1 MKTLTII
8 DTFGF
13 LFRSYFALPP
23 LKNREGFPTGLLTGF
38 AKLIMQLYK
47 DYPNDYLVFALD
59 SKEENFRKSID
70 PAYKAN
76 RPEVPEDLS
85 LQLEVAIA
93 WVEQMGFKNIS
104 IAGYEADDVI
114 ASLNK
119 CANALEISVRII
131 SHDKDLYQLIDGD
144 TFLFDPKKKQ
154 EIREEQCV
162 EKYGIAP
169 TQFVDYQSIVGDSAD
184 NVPGVKGIGA
194 KGAATLLKAY
204 GSLDNIYQNLDSITP
219 SRTQEL
225 LRQSK
230 ENAYL
235 SQQLVRL
242 RDDLFSTFDLE
253 ECAMPKANP
262 LLKITDS
269 LQEYE
274 LFSILKKLPLKENR
288 EKQITKDT
296 SSHFHFNAIL
306 VETPTMLKELMAQ
319 ITQDSIVSFDTETT
333 DLDVLRAKIVGFSF
347 SFDGI
352 NAYYAPITHSY
363 LGVPEQIDKTL
374 ALEFI
379 TTLFNAKV
387 IIGHNIKY
395 DLEILYTNFDFTPKN
410 YHNIKDSMLLAWL
423 YQSDMPC
430 NLDDLMARHFK
441 HTMIAFK
448 DIIKKG
454 ENFSQLPIENAFTYA
469 CEDAAACYQLFFKI
483 NSLLPKSLQEVAN
496 NVEFPFIKCL
506 VNMELSGT
514 TINIEY
520 FKSLKVEMSEK
531 LQSLSQEIYNL
542 ANKRFNLNSP
552 QQLSIVLFEE
562 LNLQSGKK
570 TKSGLSTNSSVLN
583 SLKDSHPIIP
593 KVLEYRELF
602 KLYSTYIEP
611 LIELASQDTTHKVYT
626 SFMQTGTSTGRLSS
640 KNPNL
645 QNIPVKTQQGRRI
658 REGFIA
664 KDGYLL
670 LSLDYSQ
677 IELRLLAHFSKD
689 NAMIEA
695 FHKDADIHLETA
707 KKIFGEELA
716 KQKRSVAKSINF
728 GLIYGMGARKLSE
741 TLQISH
747 QEAKTYI
754 QNYFESFPT
763 VKDFLKEQEEFIL
776 QKGYSLTLLGR
787 MRKFSFENLQEFQK
801 AAFLREGINAIFQ
814 GSAADIIKLAMIQ
827 ITQETLKSKLLL
839 QVHDE
844 LIFEAPENVAQ
855 TEATKIAQIMEN
867 ITTLRVPLRC
877 GVSLGKNWGEL
888 KG

>member
-38 AKLIMQLYK
+38 AKLIMQLHK

-70 PAYKAN
+70 PLYKAN
-76 RPEVPEDLS
+76 RPEVPEDLK
-85 LQLEVAIA
+85 LQLQVAID

-114 ASLNK
+114 ASINK
-119 CANALEISVRII
+119 CANALNVNVRII

-154 EIREEQCV
+154 EIKEEQCI
-162 EKYGIAP
+162 EKYGVTP
-169 TQFVDYQSIVGDSAD
+169 SQFIDYQSIVGDSAD

-194 KGAATLLKAY
+194 KGAANLLKEY
-204 GSLDNIYQNLDSITP
+204 GSLDNIYKNLDSITP
-219 SRTQEL
+219 VRTQTL
-225 LRQSK
+225 LK
-230 ENAYL
+230 EAKDDAYR
-235 SQQLVRL
+235 SQKLVSL
-242 RDDLFSTFDLE
+242 RDNLLNDFSLQDCE
-253 ECAMPKANP
+253 MPRVSP
-262 LLKITDS
+262 LLNIVDS
-269 LQEYE
+269 LQKYE
-274 LFSILKKLPLKENR
+274 IYSVLKKLP
-288 EKQITKDT
+288 IKDKT
-296 SSHFHFNAIL
+296 IKRDSSGHFKYQAIL
-306 VETPTMLKELMAQ
+306 IENATMLKNLMAQ
-319 ITQDSIVSFDTETT
+319 ITKDSIVSFDTETT
-333 DLDVLRAKIVGFSF
+333 DLDVLHAKIVGFSF

-352 NAYYAPITHSY
+352 NAYYVPIAHSY
-363 LGVPEQIDKTL
+363 LGVPEQISKEL
-374 ALEFI
+374 VLEFI
-379 TTLFNAKV
+379 TALFDAKA

-395 DLEILYTNFDFTPKN
+395 DLEILRTNFNFSPKS

-430 NLDDLMARHFK
+430 NLDDLMHRYFK
-441 HTMIAFK
+441 HIMIAFK

-469 CEDAAACYQLFFKI
+469 CEDAAACYQLFHKI
-483 NSLLPKSLQEVAN
+483 YDLLPNSLNTIAN
-496 NVEFPFIKCL
+496 NVEFPFIQCL

-514 TINIEY
+514 KINIEY
-520 FKSLKVEMSEK
+520 FKNLKIEMTEK
-531 LQSLSQEIYNL
+531 LQALSDEIYTL

-583 SLKDSHPIIP
+583 SLKDAHPIIP
-593 KVLEYRELF
+593 KLLEYRELF

-611 LIELASQDTTHKVYT
+611 LIDLASQNTEHKVYT

-664 KDGYLL
+664 QNGHLL

-689 NAMIEA
+689 SAMIEA
-695 FHKDADIHLETA
+695 FHRDADIHLEAA
-707 KKIFGEELA
+707 KKIFGETQA
-716 KQKRSVAKSINF
+716 KEKRSVAKSINF
-728 GLIYGMGARKLSE
+728 GLIYGMGAKKLSE
-741 TLQISH
+741 TLQISY

-754 QNYFESFPT
+754 QNYFDSFPT

-776 QKGYSLTLLGR
+776 KNGYSLTLLGR
-787 MRKFSFENLQEFQK
+787 MRKFNFENIQEFQK

-827 ITQETLKSKLLL
+827 ITQEKLESKLLL

-844 LIFEAPENVAQ
+844 LIFETPEHLADIEAQ
-855 TEATKIAQIMEN
+855 KITQIMEN

-877 GVSLGKNWGEL
+877 GVSLAKNWGEL